1 MSIQYY
7 HAQFGRPLTLLTGTA
22 AATVLAV
29 FFLKGWHPALVVAL
43 VMLAV
48 GWLLF
53 WRLVV
58 VVDEE
63 QVQLRFGIGLIRRS
77 FPLGEITN
85 VEAVR
90 TPWYSGWGIR
100 RVRNGWL
107 YKVAGRNALEVTL
120 TSGER
125 HLIGS
130 DEPNRLGRAIL
141 RTRGHWTSGR
151 VARTLREL

>member
-1 MSIQYY
+1 MQEYLAAGVLVITSYSIHYTKLY
-7 HAQFGRPLTLLTGTA
+7 
-22 AATVLAV
+22 
-29 FFLKGWHPALVVAL
+29 
-43 VMLAV
+43 
-48 GWLLF
+48 
-53 WRLVV
+53 
-58 VVDEE
+58 E
-63 QVQLRFGIGLIRRS
+63 
-77 FPLGEITN
+77 
-85 VEAVR
+85 
-90 TPWYSGWGIR
+90 YSGWGIR